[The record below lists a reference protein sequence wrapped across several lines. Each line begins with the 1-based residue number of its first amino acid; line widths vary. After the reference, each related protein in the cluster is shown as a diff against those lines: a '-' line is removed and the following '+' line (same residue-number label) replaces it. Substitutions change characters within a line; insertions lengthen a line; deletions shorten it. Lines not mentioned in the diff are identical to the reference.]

1 MLITTSR
8 KPSKRTRSFCQYLN
22 RVFISEYTNRGK
34 MSMRDVLLKAANL
47 GYSYVAVVFEYN
59 GNPSKITFFNSEG
72 SEILSMTINVALP
85 EKRINIQKEDLSFKC
100 DLEEM
105 AILGDILQLKTLDDF
120 ESDESDKYGLDFED
134 FQESNLITIKNSKSD
149 DFKYNDSKQD
159 YKAIIDVF
167 DKKGICTGFKIFIKN
182 FKLEDSA

>member
-47 GYSYVAVVFEYN
+47 GYSYLAVVFEYN
-59 GNPSKITFFNSEG
+59 GNPSKITFFNKDG
-72 SEILSMTINVALP
+72 LEIISMTINVALP

-105 AILGDILQLKTLDDF
+105 AILGDILQLKTANDF
-120 ESDESDKYGLDFED
+120 ESEADKNELDIED
-134 FQESNLITIKNSKSD
+134 FPESNLINIKNSKS
-149 DFKYNDSKQD
+149 NDSKQD
-159 YKAIIDVF
+159 YKAILDVF
-167 DKKGICTGFKIFIKN
+167 DKKGISTGFKIFIKN
-182 FKLEDSA
+182 FKLENSSKD